1 MTFSIIIYVS
11 VRLHLSPTH
20 SFLKQENQ
28 LDFLLSKASEYSSFI
43 SNDLE
48 ELQAAMVRVFI
59 DLHVH
64 LVLDHKNPLIYLTLF
79 HFFMRESFTFAFTL
93 LQLITRPTR
102 LVKKQKKPGS
112 AKRKI
117 LKVAV
122 KRKRKETVGRH

>member
-1 MTFSIIIYVS
+1 
-11 VRLHLSPTH
+11 
-20 SFLKQENQ
+20 
-28 LDFLLSKASEYSSFI
+28 
-43 SNDLE
+43 
-48 ELQAAMVRVFI
+48 
-59 DLHVH
+59 
-64 LVLDHKNPLIYLTLF
+64 
-79 HFFMRESFTFAFTL
+79 MRESFTFAFTL

>member
-64 LVLDHKNPLIYLTLF
+64 LVLDHKNPLICLTLF
-79 HFFMRESFTFAFTL
+79 HFFMRESFTFAFKL